1 MQVSSVNHGVRKAGS
16 MAWSGLRRLLDPSER
31 GDGGDM
37 ELSAEAVVGRARA
50 VLEDDRRAIATA
62 GASLGQ
68 GFVDA
73 VALLLEAS
81 GKTLVTG
88 MGTSGAVARRIAHLL
103 SCGGTPALFIGAADG
118 LHGGLGAI
126 AEGDVLISI
135 SKGGES
141 EELNDFTGLARQ
153 RGARVIVMTAEA
165 RSSLA
170 AHADCVIDIQTP
182 PDTDPG
188 HMMAMGS
195 AIAASAVG
203 DALAL
208 ILMQERGYAWERF
221 EMTHPGGAVGK
232 AIDGRG

>member
-1 MQVSSVNHGVRKAGS
+1 M
-16 MAWSGLRRLLDPSER
+16 
-31 GDGGDM
+31 
-37 ELSAEAVVGRARA
+37 SAVT
-50 VLEDDRRAIATA
+50 VLERAHSVLESDRRAIESAA
-62 GASLGQ
+62 ASLGQ

-73 VALLLEAS
+73 VTMLLHAQ

-88 MGTSGAVARRIAHLL
+88 MGTSGTVARRMAHLL
-103 SCGGTPALFIGAADG
+103 SCGGTPALFVSAADG

-141 EELNDFTGLARQ
+141 EELNDFTRLART
-153 RGARVIVMTAEA
+153 RGARVIVMTAA
-165 RSSLA
+165 ANSSLA
-170 AHADCVIDIQTP
+170 AHADCVIEIHTP

-208 ILMQERGYAWERF
+208 ILMQERGYEWDRF

-232 AIDGRG
+232 AIDAR

>member
-1 MQVSSVNHGVRKAGS
+1 M
-16 MAWSGLRRLLDPSER
+16 
-31 GDGGDM
+31 
-37 ELSAEAVVGRARA
+37 SAVTVLERARS
-50 VLEDDRRAIATA
+50 VLESDRRAIETA
-62 GASLGQ
+62 AASLGQ

-73 VALLLEAS
+73 VSILLEAE

-103 SCGGTPALFIGAADG
+103 SCGGTPAIFVSAADG

-141 EELNDFTGLARQ
+141 RELNDFTERARE
-153 RGARVIVMTAEA
+153 RGARVIVMTADSS
-165 RSSLA
+165 SSLA
-170 AHADCVIDIQTP
+170 AHGDCVIEIHTP

-203 DALAL
+203 DALSL

-232 AIDGRG
+232 AIDARG